1 MERSSERQEQMKN
14 DTRVA
19 QVPSMPYDDRMEE
32 ILIRREILK
41 ALEWLGGS
49 PDVLARLRGADKR
62 KLYEALEKL
71 GAERELLA
79 AVGSWLDTW
88 TDEQVLEELRKWTGR
103 AAADAIEKVRQG
115 HGAMKPPASG

>member
-1 MERSSERQEQMKN
+1 MQN

-19 QVPSMPYDDRMEE
+19 QVPSMAYDGRMAE

-41 ALEWLGGS
+41 AVEWLGGS
-49 PDVLARLRGADKR
+49 PAVLARLRGADKR

-71 GAERELLA
+71 EADRELLA

-88 TDEQVLEELRKWTGR
+88 TDDQVLEELRKWNGW

-115 HGAMKPPASG
+115 HGAMKPPADG